1 MRPIYEPPSTR
12 TNLPLVFLGAILIT
26 LAVFLVLPLTQM
38 ISSGIQKRYD
48 LSQVD
53 TAAPPPPPPA
63 AEIEPPPPPEA
74 PDEPPPP
81 ELADIPKQL
90 SLSDLDLDLSMGS
103 GGFLGGSAMGMDQ
116 VALEE
121 VAIFDM
127 ADLDQRPQA
136 IARVEPRHPRELLKA
151 KIEGYVVLL
160 FIIDEEGRVI
170 DPRVES
176 SSHPEFETAA
186 LKALNRWRFKPG
198 TLDGEQVRTFVRQKI
213 DFRIN

>member
-12 TNLPLVFLGAILIT
+12 TNLPLVFLGATLIT

-38 ISSGIQKRYD
+38 ISSGVQKQYD

-53 TAAPPPPPPA
+53 TAAPPPPP
-63 AEIEPPPPPEA
+63 
-74 PDEPPPP
+74 
-81 ELADIPKQL
+81 ELSEIPKQL
-90 SLSDLDLDLSMGS
+90 SLSDLDLDLGMGG
-103 GGFLGGSAMGMDQ
+103 GGFLGGGAIGVDQ
-116 VALEE
+116 VGLEE

-160 FIIDEEGRVI
+160 FVIDEEGRVM
-170 DPRVES
+170 DPRVET

-186 LKALNRWRFKPG
+186 LKALTRWRFKPG
-198 TLDGEQVRTFVRQKI
+198 TVDGKQVRTFVRQKI

>member
-1 MRPIYEPPSTR
+1 MRPIYEPPSTQ
-12 TNLPLVFLGAILIT
+12 TNLPLVFLGATLIT

-38 ISSGIQKRYD
+38 ISSGVQKQYD

-53 TAAPPPPPPA
+53 TAAPPPPPPS
-63 AEIEPPPPPEA
+63 AEVEPPPPPET

-81 ELADIPKQL
+81 ELSEIPKQL
-90 SLSDLDLDLSMGS
+90 SLSDLDLDLGMGG
-103 GGFLGGSAMGMDQ
+103 GGFLGGGAIGVDQ
-116 VALEE
+116 VGLEE

-160 FIIDEEGRVI
+160 FVIDEEGRVM
-170 DPRVES
+170 DPRVET

-186 LKALNRWRFKPG
+186 LKALTRWRFKPG
-198 TLDGEQVRTFVRQKI
+198 TVDGKQVRTFVRQKI

>member
-1 MRPIYEPPSTR
+1 MRLIYEPPSTR
-12 TNLPLVFLGAILIT
+12 TNLPLVFLGATLIT

-38 ISSGIQKRYD
+38 ISSGVQKQYD

-53 TAAPPPPPPA
+53 TAAPPPPPPS
-63 AEIEPPPPPEA
+63 AEVEPPPPPET

-81 ELADIPKQL
+81 ELSEIPKQL
-90 SLSDLDLDLSMGS
+90 SLSDLDLDLGMGG
-103 GGFLGGSAMGMDQ
+103 GGFLGGGAIGVDQ
-116 VALEE
+116 VGLEE

-160 FIIDEEGRVI
+160 FVIDEEGRVM
-170 DPRVES
+170 DPRVET

-186 LKALNRWRFKPG
+186 LKALTRWRFKPG
-198 TLDGEQVRTFVRQKI
+198 TVDGKQVRTFVRQKI

>member
-1 MRPIYEPPSTR
+1 
-12 TNLPLVFLGAILIT
+12 
-26 LAVFLVLPLTQM
+26 
-38 ISSGIQKRYD
+38 
-48 LSQVD
+48 
-53 TAAPPPPPPA
+53 
-63 AEIEPPPPPEA
+63 
-74 PDEPPPP
+74 
-81 ELADIPKQL
+81 
-90 SLSDLDLDLSMGS
+90 
-103 GGFLGGSAMGMDQ
+103 MGMDQ